1 MKILVQICIILLLFG
16 CSNTSSITSY
26 PPLVNL
32 VMQQDKYSLIL
43 KHHFYKNFNT
53 AEANINK
60 ILVKADLTFNSSN
73 ALSDNGSNNLT
84 IVKGTLNFKVFDSS
98 NTIIVKSGSISSS
111 INTGSVSSL
120 YGIDKNNEFAKERI
134 SRYLSSKLYRKI
146 LLIINHSEN

>member
-26 PPLVNL
+26 PPPVNL

-53 AEANINK
+53 SEANINK

-73 ALSDNGSNNLT
+73 ALSDNGSKNLT
-84 IVKGTLNFKVFDSS
+84 IVKGTINFKVFDNS
-98 NTIIVKSGSISSS
+98 NTSS

-146 LLIINHSEN
+146 LLINSHSEN